1 MEKENVKPMIEEI
14 KESLLRYAIIRMRL
28 IKLSVYEKTAVILSS
43 ISYFIVVLCVGVI
56 SLFFL
61 FMMMAIWIGNMCESV
76 VAGYAIMCI
85 ISASMLLPLY
95 IYREKLKRWFK
106 RIFISSVY
114 EESDLQ

>member
-28 IKLSVYEKTAVILSS
+28 IKLSVYEKMAFILSS
-43 ISYFIVVLCVGVI
+43 ISYVIVVLCVGVI
-56 SLFFL
+56 SL